1 MGKPQSAS
9 MNADSG
15 QKTWLTPR
23 RIVDALGPFDTDPCT
38 PCFMPWRTATTMY
51 NVFDDGTTAP
61 WNGRGWLNPPCG
73 REAVPF
79 MRRMAGHPGGGIA
92 LVFARTE
99 TKLWQELVFP
109 VAHAVLFVAGRI
121 RFCHADGTEGESATA
136 PSALIA
142 YSARDV
148 AALENSGI
156 EGFIVYLK
164 PKGENK

>member
-1 MGKPQSAS
+1 
-9 MNADSG
+9 
-15 QKTWLTPR
+15 
-23 RIVDALGPFDTDPCT
+23 
-38 PCFMPWRTATTMY
+38 
-51 NVFDDGTTAP
+51 
-61 WNGRGWLNPPCG
+61 
-73 REAVPF
+73 
-79 MRRMAGHPGGGIA
+79 MAGPRVAQPALRTRGRAVHAAHGGASRGGGIA
-92 LVFARTE
+92 LIFARTE

>member
-1 MGKPQSAS
+1 MSKPQSVN

-61 WNGRGWLNPPCG
+61 WHGRVWLNPPYG

-79 MRRMAGHPGGGIA
+79 MRRMAGHPGGGYRARLRPHRDEA
-92 LVFARTE
+92 LAGAR
-99 TKLWQELVFP
+99 LPGRPRRPLRRG
-109 VAHAVLFVAGRI
+109 AHPLLPRGRHGGRVRDRAVRAHRLLGAGCR
-121 RFCHADGTEGESATA
+121 RAGE
-136 PSALIA
+136 
-142 YSARDV
+142 
-148 AALENSGI
+148 
-156 EGFIVYLK
+156 
-164 PKGENK
+164 

>member
-1 MGKPQSAS
+1 MERPRVAQSA
-9 MNADSG
+9 
-15 QKTWLTPR
+15 L
-23 RIVDALGPFDTDPCT
+23 
-38 PCFMPWRTATTMY
+38 RTR
-51 NVFDDGTTAP
+51 
-61 WNGRGWLNPPCG
+61 GRAVHASHGWVS
-73 REAVPF
+73 R
-79 MRRMAGHPGGGIA
+79 GGIA

>member
-1 MGKPQSAS
+1 MARSRVAQPALRTRSRAVHAAHGRAS
-9 MNADSG
+9 
-15 QKTWLTPR
+15 R
-23 RIVDALGPFDTDPCT
+23 
-38 PCFMPWRTATTMY
+38 
-51 NVFDDGTTAP
+51 
-61 WNGRGWLNPPCG
+61 
-73 REAVPF
+73 
-79 MRRMAGHPGGGIA
+79 GGIA
-92 LVFARTE
+92 LIFARTE

-109 VAHAVLFVAGRI
+109 VAHAVLFVAGRL

>member
-1 MGKPQSAS
+1 MTTERITDIYVKSCRAS
-9 MNADSG
+9 GPDG
-15 QKTWLTPR
+15 
-23 RIVDALGPFDTDPCT
+23 LGEK
-38 PCFMPWRTATTMY
+38 RTQGA
-51 NVFDDGTTAP
+51 
-61 WNGRGWLNPPCG
+61 
-73 REAVPF
+73 
-79 MRRMAGHPGGGIA
+79 
-92 LVFARTE
+92 
-99 TKLWQELVFP
+99 

>member
-1 MGKPQSAS
+1 MARPRVAQPALRTRGRAVHAAHGWAS
-9 MNADSG
+9 
-15 QKTWLTPR
+15 R
-23 RIVDALGPFDTDPCT
+23 
-38 PCFMPWRTATTMY
+38 
-51 NVFDDGTTAP
+51 
-61 WNGRGWLNPPCG
+61 
-73 REAVPF
+73 
-79 MRRMAGHPGGGIA
+79 GGIA
-92 LVFARTE
+92 LIFARTE

>member
-1 MGKPQSAS
+1 MARPRVAQPALRTRGRAVHAAHGRAS
-9 MNADSG
+9 
-15 QKTWLTPR
+15 R
-23 RIVDALGPFDTDPCT
+23 
-38 PCFMPWRTATTMY
+38 
-51 NVFDDGTTAP
+51 
-61 WNGRGWLNPPCG
+61 
-73 REAVPF
+73 
-79 MRRMAGHPGGGIA
+79 GGIA

-99 TKLWQELVFP
+99 TKLCQELVFP
-109 VAHAVLFVAGRI
+109 VARAVLFVAGRL

>member
-1 MGKPQSAS
+1 MGKPQSVN

-61 WNGRGWLNPPCG
+61 WHGRVWLNPPYG

-79 MRRMAGHPGGGIA
+79 MRRMAGHPGGGYRTRLRPHRDEA
-92 LVFARTE
+92 LAGAR
-99 TKLWQELVFP
+99 LPGRPRSPLRRW
-109 VAHAVLFVAGRI
+109 AHPLLPRGRHGGRVRDRAVRAHRLLGAGCR
-121 RFCHADGTEGESATA
+121 RAGE
-136 PSALIA
+136 
-142 YSARDV
+142 
-148 AALENSGI
+148 
-156 EGFIVYLK
+156 
-164 PKGENK
+164 

>member
-1 MGKPQSAS
+1 MAACGSTRP
-9 MNADSG
+9 
-15 QKTWLTPR
+15 T
-23 RIVDALGPFDTDPCT
+23 DARPCRS
-38 PCFMPWRTATTMY
+38 CGAWR
-51 NVFDDGTTAP
+51 GIQ
-61 WNGRGWLNPPCG
+61 
-73 REAVPF
+73 
-79 MRRMAGHPGGGIA
+79 GGGIA